1 MVRTDGGGLIGS
13 GRFVLGMCR
22 FMCLVQ
28 EQVGLCVCLLCSCV
42 YCVCFEN
49 SCITFVLCL
58 CVLVYSFVIFHFLR
72 CMLMSYAI
80 CRECRGFRNFQDVS
94 NSQVKWVKLACG
106 TNASP

>member
-1 MVRTDGGGLIGS
+1 MVRTDGGYLIGS

-22 FMCLVQ
+22 FMCLMQKKV
-28 EQVGLCVCLLCSCV
+28 VLRVCLLCSCVCV

-49 SCITFVLCL
+49 SCITFLLCL
-58 CVLVYSFVIFHFLR
+58 YVLVYSFVIFHFLR

-94 NSQVKWVKLACG
+94 NS
-106 TNASP
+106 